1 VKEETQDSAASRL
14 RRVPISGKQVR
25 VQAQQPPFFP
35 FIRLSR
41 RRTTGVIDKTSELES
56 SESAAAARSS
66 SPAPL
71 DDDVHDDPP
80 ESEVP
85 QFLSS
90 SPSRPSAFQAHQAA
104 HFAPKTSPE
113 DELREAY
120 MMDQLFGPRASA
132 GRDLGNVSGLEGQ
145 DPLMQLLQKISGAG
159 GGFPGMDGMPPGME
173 NMMGGMMG
181 GMGGMSG
188 MSGMG
193 GSMGGGSQTVESGRN
208 HWDMWW
214 TVIHALGAIILS
226 LWALKSNPGVF
237 DGTEISRTES
247 ANLARS
253 EKPV

>member
-1 VKEETQDSAASRL
+1 
-14 RRVPISGKQVR
+14 
-25 VQAQQPPFFP
+25 
-35 FIRLSR
+35 
-41 RRTTGVIDKTSELES
+41 
-56 SESAAAARSS
+56 
-66 SPAPL
+66 
-71 DDDVHDDPP
+71 
-80 ESEVP
+80 
-85 QFLSS
+85 
-90 SPSRPSAFQAHQAA
+90 
-104 HFAPKTSPE
+104 
-113 DELREAY
+113 

-173 NMMGGMMG
+173 NMMGGMMGGMG